1 MTNFDPFDEPESVY
15 EAAVFLGSLVV
26 AGLIVAAA
34 ILWAV
39 LM

>member
-1 MTNFDPFDEPESVY
+1 MTDFDPFDEPESVY
-15 EAAVFLGSLVV
+15 EAAIFIGSLILTGV
-26 AGLIVAAA
+26 IVAVA